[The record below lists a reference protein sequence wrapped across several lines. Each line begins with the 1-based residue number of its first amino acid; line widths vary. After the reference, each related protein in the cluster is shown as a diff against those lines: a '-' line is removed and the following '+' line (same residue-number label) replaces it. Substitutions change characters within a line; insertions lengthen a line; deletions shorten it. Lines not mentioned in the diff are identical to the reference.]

1 MWTWCCLNVHLPI
14 SSIQLKPWED
24 LALPSSSQFLSS
36 WLSTFLFTRSKWLSY
51 LRGERRHLKH
61 FVVYYNTEEVTDH
74 SGRMMS
80 LVGGS
85 KFGKPE
91 KENQFICSEPFA
103 RRSLFTRKLVEC
115 MGQTHK
121 LDGLL
126 SERDKRRVYGSA
138 QFSRQRIGLRTR
150 ERARVS
156 NYKIQYMTIESLAI
170 RIFFTVWGPSGNGK
184 TGGGI

>member
-1 MWTWCCLNVHLPI
+1 MIAYSRLSCNLRA
-14 SSIQLKPWED
+14 D
-24 LALPSSSQFLSS
+24 LGGKSYVDMVLLECPPTNLINTIKAVGGFGVAIIIPVLSS

-91 KENQFICSEPFA
+91 KEN
-103 RRSLFTRKLVEC
+103 
-115 MGQTHK
+115 
-121 LDGLL
+121 
-126 SERDKRRVYGSA
+126 
-138 QFSRQRIGLRTR
+138 
-150 ERARVS
+150 
-156 NYKIQYMTIESLAI
+156 
-170 RIFFTVWGPSGNGK
+170 
-184 TGGGI
+184 